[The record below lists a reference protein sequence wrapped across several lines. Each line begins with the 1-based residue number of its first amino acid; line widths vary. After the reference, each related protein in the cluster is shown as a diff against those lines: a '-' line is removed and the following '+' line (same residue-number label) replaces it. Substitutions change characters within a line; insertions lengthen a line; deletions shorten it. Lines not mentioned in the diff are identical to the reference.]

1 MFHHH
6 PIIFSIK
13 MLPLFPLPPEVK
25 SGSVKLLEDVF
36 DLDNP
41 DVELVLLWA
50 SPVAGEVDPA
60 QGRRCEGGGGGGVAV
75 QCRVQAALILLL
87 GPPENIR

>member
-1 MFHHH
+1 
-6 PIIFSIK
+6 
-13 MLPLFPLPPEVK
+13 MLPLFPLPPEVQ

-50 SPVAGEVDPA
+50 PPGAGEVDPA
-60 QGRRCEGGGGGGVAV
+60 QGRRCEGGG
-75 QCRVQAALILLL
+75 
-87 GPPENIR
+87 